1 MKMNKQDI
9 EKEIKDLTHKIN
21 YHNYL
26 YYQESRTEI
35 SDRAFD
41 ELMDR
46 LMVLEG
52 KYPELKAEDSP
63 TQRVGGTITK
73 NFETVFH
80 EYPMLS
86 LSNTYSKE
94 ELLEFDKR
102 IRKGL
107 NNPSYEYFS
116 ELKFDGVAISIIY
129 EAGILKKG
137 VTRGDGVR
145 GDNITNNIK
154 TIRSIPLRVF
164 GDNIP
169 GKFEVRGE
177 VFMPRSEFDRINQ
190 EKLEKGEELLA
201 NPRNTT
207 SGTLKMQNSSIVSSR
222 NLDCYLYAFISP
234 GTVETHE
241 EGIQAMKSMGFN
253 VSPTFQ
259 KCKNIDDVFDYIEK
273 WKNKRLELPLETD
286 GVVIKINR
294 LDQQQLL
301 GNTSKSPRW
310 AIAYKYET
318 EGATTLLKSIDY
330 QVGRTGAVTP
340 VAKLEPVLIA
350 GTTVKNASLHNA
362 NEIKRLDL
370 SIGDRVFVE
379 KGGEIIPKITGVDYA
394 SRPPDSN
401 PVEFIERCPEC
412 NTRLERPEGEAI
424 HYCPNKES
432 CPPQVLGRILHFIHR
447 NAMNIESLGG
457 KTIKGFIKKSLIK
470 DIGDLYSLSY
480 DQIHGVSLPI
490 EDENGLEKYRSL
502 QEKSAA
508 NIIQGI
514 EASKSV
520 PFENL
525 LFGLGIRFVGKTVAQ
540 KLAQYFKNIDA
551 LMEASFDD
559 LMEIHEIGDRIAQS
573 IISFFRDKKNLIIVE
588 KLKQAGLQM
597 HVVEKDN
604 GVPKTLAGQ
613 SFVIS
618 GSFETG
624 REQMKRMI
632 NEHGGK
638 LLSGVSKNVDFLVA
652 GDKIGPSKLEKA
664 NQLNIRI
671 ISEAE
676 FLNMLHDA

>member
-1 MKMNKQDI
+1 MKRNEQDI

-35 SDRAFD
+35 SDTAFD
-41 ELMDR
+41 ELMNR
-46 LMVLEG
+46 LMVLEE

-102 IRKGL
+102 IKKGL
-107 NNPSYEYFS
+107 NNPPYEYFC

-234 GTVETHE
+234 GIVETHE

-259 KCKNIDDVFDYIEK
+259 KCKNIDDVFDYIEI
-273 WKNKRLELPLETD
+273 WKNKRLELPLGTD

-370 SIGDRVFVE
+370 GIGDRVFVE

-394 SRPPDSN
+394 SRPPDSK

-412 NTRLERPEGEAI
+412 NTRLERPEGEVI

-447 NAMNIESLGG
+447 SAMNIESLGG
-457 KTIKGFIKKSLIK
+457 KTIKGFIKKGLIK

-514 EASKSV
+514 EASKSAS
-520 PFENL
+520 FENL

-551 LMEASFDD
+551 LMEASFID

-573 IISFFRDKKNLIIVE
+573 IISFFRDEKNLYIVE

-624 REQMKRMI
+624 REQVKRMI

-676 FLNMLHDA
+676 FLNILHDA